1 MLPRG
6 SLDVLE
12 TTSYAAAQ
20 VMPCLGHL
28 ISDDGSIR
36 ACWSDAKARM
46 WRAFWANCSRNQ
58 NLPLDRRLLLLG
70 RAVQPVFSFKC
81 ARWPVQSTIAKE
93 VQSLQK
99 RMVTVMMGI
108 RMLPHETPASFRR
121 RRARLASTHM
131 SSGICWARVWATRWR
146 DWDRHLARHPEHAA
160 SKLLKSR
167 DSAWLRARRW
177 LFAPAASSARHA
189 WTIAAGRTDTRVA
202 AGAVQQRWAASTDE
216 IMARWPDL
224 LR

>member
-1 MLPRG
+1 MMGAYGHAGLMPKHECGERFG
-6 SLDVLE
+6 QI
-12 TTSYAAAQ
+12 AAATKIYR
-20 VMPCLGHL
+20 L
-28 ISDDGSIR
+28 IDG
-36 ACWSDAKARM
+36 CCY
-46 WRAFWANCSRNQ
+46 WAELCS
-58 NLPLDRRLLLLG
+58 PF
-70 RAVQPVFSFKC
+70 FSFKC